1 MEYKIT
7 KIRKYG
13 KGVYQSE
20 KIGTQYYNIVYAH
33 LYRKED
39 QKRIKPIKVH
49 FIHMFD
55 NDDLCEFYNNEKV
68 LRFDQIVN
76 NAKNVEELILLYKV
90 FQEMIKQGRE
100 MNIEY
105 LDELIIVCKQH
116 WLNQLKK
123 MDLFDEGFTFGL

>member
-13 KGVYQSE
+13 KGVFTSE
-20 KIGTQYYNIVYAH
+20 MIGTQYYNIVYAH

-55 NDDLCEFYNNEKV
+55 NDDLCEFYNNEKEHFSQQDV
-68 LRFDQIVN
+68 KQCRDELVWAAAESLFYGNDLKQIVKDCN
-76 NAKNVEELILLYKV
+76 YT
-90 FQEMIKQGRE
+90 
-100 MNIEY
+100 IERY
-105 LDELIIVCKQH
+105 A
-116 WLNQLKK
+116 
-123 MDLFDEGFTFGL
+123 